1 MIRQG
6 ICYVEMKGFRQGIHG
21 TQPGPKLKGNGM
33 SPPIIGN
40 AESGARRQTALIVEG
55 GAMRGAWAA
64 GVLAYL
70 QECGRR
76 QYDFV
81 YAASSGACSAVYF
94 VADMWEPGLAI
105 WRELACKVVR
115 KTNFLRRKPI
125 IDLAYL
131 VDHVIRKHVPL
142 SVEALQKAPTRFYI
156 VLTDC
161 HTGEPVYFHVCDD
174 RVFAALR
181 ATSSMAL
188 ATRGFDYVDGK
199 PYADGGVADPIP
211 VQRAIQDGA
220 TDITVVMTHNP
231 DFRLKPNPR
240 WLGKLAY
247 PEWPMVARVWTA
259 RQNVNYNA
267 ALDLM
272 KQPPAG
278 VRLRVFRPL
287 KPLPVGS
294 FTIEPKRIAAAL
306 ALGHDEALEQM
317 ATTDAE
323 PLGGSISD

>member
-1 MIRQG
+1 
-6 ICYVEMKGFRQGIHG
+6 
-21 TQPGPKLKGNGM
+21 M
-33 SPPIIGN
+33 SPPILEN
-40 AESGARRQTALIVEG
+40 AESGTSKKTALIVEG

-70 QECGRR
+70 QERGRR

-81 YAASSGACSAVYF
+81 YAASSGACSAAYF

-105 WRELACKVVR
+105 WRELACNVVR
-115 KTNFLRRKPI
+115 KSNFLRRKPI

-131 VDHVIRKHVPL
+131 VDHIIRKRVPL
-142 SVEALQKAPTRFYI
+142 SVEALQKAPTKFFI

-188 ATRGFDYVDGK
+188 ATRGFDFVDGQ

-211 VQRAIQDGA
+211 IRRAIHDGA
-220 TDITVVMTHNP
+220 TDITVVLTHNP
-231 DFRLKPNPR
+231 AFRLKPIPR
-240 WLGKLAY
+240 WMGKIAY
-247 PEWPMVARVWTA
+247 PEFPAVAKVWTA
-259 RQNVNYNA
+259 RQNVHYNA

-272 KQPPAG
+272 KEPPAG
-278 VRLRVFRPL
+278 IRIRVFRPL
-287 KPLPVGS
+287 RPLPVGS
-294 FTIEPKRIAAAL
+294 FTIEQKKIAAAL
-306 ALGHDEALEQM
+306 ALGHDEALQQM
-317 ATTDAE
+317 AKAE
-323 PLGGSISD
+323 ALGAPVSK

>member
-1 MIRQG
+1 M
-6 ICYVEMKGFRQGIHG
+6 V
-21 TQPGPKLKGNGM
+21 
-33 SPPIIGN
+33 GN
-40 AESGARRQTALIVEG
+40 AGSSARRKTALIVEG

-70 QECGRR
+70 QERGRR

-115 KTNFLRRKPI
+115 KSNFLRRKPI

-131 VDHVIRKHVPL
+131 VDHIIRQRVPL

-188 ATRGFDYVDGK
+188 ATRGFDYVDGH

-211 VQRAIQDGA
+211 IRRAIQDGA
-220 TDITVVMTHNP
+220 TDITVVLTHNP
-231 DFRLKPNPR
+231 DFRLKPGRAGWENWPTR
-240 WLGKLAY
+240 NGPWWPASGPLGK
-247 PEWPMVARVWTA
+247 M
-259 RQNVNYNA
+259 
-267 ALDLM
+267 
-272 KQPPAG
+272 
-278 VRLRVFRPL
+278 
-287 KPLPVGS
+287 
-294 FTIEPKRIAAAL
+294 
-306 ALGHDEALEQM
+306 
-317 ATTDAE
+317 
-323 PLGGSISD
+323 

>member
-1 MIRQG
+1 M
-6 ICYVEMKGFRQGIHG
+6 V
-21 TQPGPKLKGNGM
+21 
-33 SPPIIGN
+33 GN
-40 AESGARRQTALIVEG
+40 AGSGARRKTALIVEG

-70 QECGRR
+70 QERGLR
-76 QYDFV
+76 QYDLV

-94 VADMWEPGLAI
+94 VVDMWEPGLAI

-115 KTNFLRRKPI
+115 KSNLLRRKPI

-131 VDHVIRKHVPL
+131 VDHIIRKRVPL
-142 SVEALQKAPTRFYI
+142 SVEALQKAPTLFYI

-161 HTGEPVYFHVCDD
+161 RTGEPVYFHICDD

-188 ATRGFDYVDGK
+188 ATRGYDYVDGQ

-211 VQRAIQDGA
+211 IQRAIQDGA

-231 DFRLKPNPR
+231 AFRLKPVPR
-240 WLGKLAY
+240 WMGKLAY
-247 PEWPMVARVWTA
+247 PEWPLVAKVWTA

-278 VRLRVFRPL
+278 IRLRVFRPL
-287 KPLPVGS
+287 RPLPVGA
-294 FTIEPKRIAAAL
+294 FTIEPDKIAAAL

-317 ATTDAE
+317 GTLDAE
-323 PLGGSISD
+323 PPGGSGLH

>member
-1 MIRQG
+1 
-6 ICYVEMKGFRQGIHG
+6 
-21 TQPGPKLKGNGM
+21 M
-33 SPPIIGN
+33 SSPILEN
-40 AESGARRQTALIVEG
+40 AGSGARRKTALIVEG

-70 QECGRR
+70 QERGLR

-105 WRELACKVVR
+105 WRELACNVV
-115 KTNFLRRKPI
+115 LRRKPI

-131 VDHVIRKHVPL
+131 VDHIIRTRVPL

-181 ATSSMAL
+181 ATSSMPL
-188 ATRGFDYVDGK
+188 ATRGFDYVDGQ
-199 PYADGGVADPIP
+199 PYADGGVSDPIP
-211 VQRAIQDGA
+211 LRRAIQDGA
-220 TDITVVMTHNP
+220 TDITVVLTHNP
-231 DFRLKPNPR
+231 DFRLDPKPR
-240 WLGKLAY
+240 WMGKLAY
-247 PEWPMVARVWTA
+247 PKWPMVAKVWTA

-272 KQPPAG
+272 KQPPPG
-278 VRLRVFRPL
+278 VRIRVFRPL

-294 FTIEPKRIAAAL
+294 FTIEPKKIAAAL

-317 ATTDAE
+317 AAKDAE
-323 PLGGSISD
+323 PLAGSGSD

>member
-1 MIRQG
+1 
-6 ICYVEMKGFRQGIHG
+6 
-21 TQPGPKLKGNGM
+21 M
-33 SPPIIGN
+33 SPPIFENG
-40 AESGARRQTALIVEG
+40 ETRRQTALIVEG

-64 GVLAYL
+64 GVLAFL
-70 QECGRR
+70 QERGRR

-81 YAASSGACSAVYF
+81 YAASSGACSAAYF
-94 VADMWEPGLAI
+94 VADMWAPGLAI
-105 WRELACKVVR
+105 WRELACNVVR
-115 KTNFLRRKPI
+115 KSNFLRRKPI

-131 VDHVIRKHVPL
+131 VDHVIRTRVPL
-142 SVEALQKAPTRFYI
+142 SVAALQKAPTKFFI

-188 ATRGFDYVDGK
+188 ATRGFDFVDGK

-211 VQRAIQDGA
+211 LRRAIQDGA
-220 TDITVVMTHNP
+220 TDITVVLTHNP
-231 DFRLKPNPR
+231 AFRLKPVSR
-240 WLGKLAY
+240 WMGKLAY
-247 PEWPMVARVWTA
+247 PEYPAVARVWTA

-278 VRLRVFRPL
+278 VRIHVFRPL
-287 KPLPVGS
+287 KPMPVGS
-294 FTIEPKRIAAAL
+294 FTVEPKQIAAAL
-306 ALGHDEALEQM
+306 ALGHDEAVQQM
-317 ATTDAE
+317 EMVEAK
-323 PLGGSISD
+323 PLDNPAAG